1 MKKTKK
7 NQAGF
12 TLIELAIII
21 AVLGILGAVGAVKF
35 ADMTQEAQRAA
46 ESSALANARSALAIA
61 TVKKAPDKVMAADLT
76 TYLDGFN
83 ATTMQIDGKV
93 QLVFNN
99 DHATAGIITVATGS
113 ITP

>member
-35 ADMTQEAQRAA
+35 ADMTKEAERAGVQA
-46 ESSALANARSALAIA
+46 VMANARSALAIA
-61 TVKKAPDKVMAADLT
+61 TVKHPGTVTTDNLV
-76 TYLDGFN
+76 TYLDG
-83 ATTMQIDGKV
+83 ATKVDATKVDVDGKYTV
-93 QLVFNN
+93 TFTADNN
-99 DHATAGIITVATGS
+99 VLTNVATAS
-113 ITP
+113 LK

>member
-1 MKKTKK
+1 MKKTKR

-35 ADMTQEAQRAA
+35 GDMNQEAKRAA

-61 TVKKAPDKVMAADLT
+61 TVKSSTGNVQPADLA

-83 ATTMQIDGKV
+83 ATNMQIDGKIK
-93 QLVFNN
+93 LEFNG
-99 DHATAGIITVATGS
+99 DYATKGILTIATGS
-113 ITP
+113 I